1 MRAPNI
7 GLRLTLA
14 AALTGVLAG
23 PAFAQKAYGPGVTDT
38 EIKFGNTMPYSG
50 PASSL
55 GTVGKI
61 MSAYFDMINE
71 KGGVNGRKLKMLS
84 LDDGFA
90 PPKTVEAV
98 KRMVEDDQVSFVYG
112 TMGTAPSSAVAK
124 YLNVNKVPQVF
135 LISSA
140 AKWNA
145 PKEMPWSI
153 ALPWAPN
160 YLTEAGIDVR
170 YALAKNPDAKFAVLY
185 QNDDS
190 GKEYIRGVR
199 ETLGADV
206 DKKLALAS
214 AFEVTD
220 PTVDS
225 QIISLAATK
234 ADVLMIYSV
243 TPRACAQAIR
253 KAWEVGWRPQ
263 LRFLSS
269 GCANVE
275 TILKPAGLEA
285 ANGILTLASIKPLDV
300 NKKDADLD
308 AYVEFIKTR
317 VPGVD
322 PNYSSG
328 EYAYFSAASLVS
340 LLKQCGDNLTRENIM
355 KQAANLKNVASPLLL
370 PGITL
375 NTSPED
381 FSPIRDGYM
390 MQFDGTK
397 FVVISDLLKA
407 K

>member
-1 MRAPNI
+1 MGFLGKASLI
-7 GLRLTLA
+7 GAGFALA
-14 AALTGVLAG
+14 AVATPVLA
-23 PAFAQKAYGPGVTDT
+23 QKKYGPGVTDT

-98 KRMVEDDQVSFVYG
+98 KRLVEDDQVAFIYG

-124 YLNVNKVPQVF
+124 YLNVNKTPQIF

-199 ETLGADV
+199 ETLGADAE
-206 DKKLALAS
+206 KKIAMATP
-214 AFEVTD
+214 FEVTD

-253 KAWEVGWRPQ
+253 KAWEVGWRPT

-275 TILKPAGLEA
+275 TILKPAGLDA
-285 ANGILTLASIKPLDV
+285 ATGILTLASIKPLDTS
-300 NKKDADLD
+300 KKDPDLD
-308 AYVEFIKTR
+308 AYVEFIKAR

-328 EYAYFSAASLVS
+328 EYAYFSAASLVA
-340 LLKQCGDNLTRENIM
+340 LLKQCGDDLTRENIM
-355 KQAANLKNVASPLLL
+355 KQAANLKNVAAPLLM

-375 NTSPED
+375 NTNPED
-381 FSPIRDGYM
+381 FSPLRDGYM

>member
-1 MRAPNI
+1 MGFLGKASLI
-7 GLRLTLA
+7 GAGFAVATLA
-14 AALTGVLAG
+14 T
-23 PAFAQKAYGPGVTDT
+23 PAMAQKKYGPGVTDT

-98 KRMVEDDQVSFVYG
+98 KRLVEDDQVAFIYG
-112 TMGTAPSSAVAK
+112 TMGTASSAVAK
-124 YLNVNKVPQVF
+124 YLNVNKTPQIF

-199 ETLGADV
+199 EALGADAE
-206 DKKLALAS
+206 KKIAMATP
-214 AFEVTD
+214 FEVTD

-243 TPRACAQAIR
+243 TPRACARRSA
-253 KAWEVGWRPQ
+253 RPGKSAGV
-263 LRFLSS
+263 RRCASCPAVAPTSRRSS
-269 GCANVE
+269 
-275 TILKPAGLEA
+275 
-285 ANGILTLASIKPLDV
+285 SR
-300 NKKDADLD
+300 
-308 AYVEFIKTR
+308 R
-317 VPGVD
+317 VSTPR
-322 PNYSSG
+322 
-328 EYAYFSAASLVS
+328 
-340 LLKQCGDNLTRENIM
+340 RE
-355 KQAANLKNVASPLLL
+355 S
-370 PGITL
+370 
-375 NTSPED
+375 
-381 FSPIRDGYM
+381 
-390 MQFDGTK
+390 
-397 FVVISDLLKA
+397 
-407 K
+407 